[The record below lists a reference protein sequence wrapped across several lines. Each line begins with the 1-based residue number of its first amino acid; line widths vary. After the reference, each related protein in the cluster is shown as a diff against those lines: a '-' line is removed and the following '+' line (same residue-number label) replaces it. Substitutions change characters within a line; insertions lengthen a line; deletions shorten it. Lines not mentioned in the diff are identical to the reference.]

1 MSDSKDRVVVSMP
14 RRLDSL
20 LGPNAARALEDAER
34 PANVF
39 GSSSSSKNPQPSS
52 SELAQQ
58 GRPHQLSYIAVDSIG
73 FSPYQTREI
82 SNKEELEGLAASIVS
97 KGVLQPIIVRP
108 ANNALDS
115 SLSYELVAGERRLR
129 AAKLAGL
136 DRVPAIVQEL
146 SNKEVVELAIIEN
159 AQREDLN
166 PIEEAIAFR
175 FLVDDFQ
182 MTHTQ
187 VAQVVGKN
195 RVTITNAL
203 RLLGLDR
210 RVVEFLRQ
218 EVLTAGHGRALLML
232 ENSNV
237 QYRFALRVIRQELSV
252 RALETLVSRFLQKGE
267 EEELSEEEEKELAAL
282 ERQKTKI
289 GSWLGIDCV
298 ALRQDD
304 QGRKCLNL
312 VFDTESSWK
321 RFVAKIRE

>member
-20 LGPNAARALEDAER
+20 LGPNAAKALEDAER

-39 GSSSSSKNPQPSS
+39 GSNPVSINPQDSVP
-52 SELAQQ
+52 QQ
-58 GRPHQLSYIAVDSIG
+58 VQQEQPHQLFYIAVNSIG
-73 FSPYQTREI
+73 FSPYQTRETP
-82 SNKEELEGLAASIVS
+82 NKDELEGLAASIVN
-97 KGVLQPIIVRP
+97 KGVLQPIIVRR
-108 ANNALDS
+108 AQNALDS
-115 SLSYELVAGERRLR
+115 SLAYELVAGERRLR

-136 DRVPAIVQEL
+136 KCIPAIVQEL

-166 PIEEAIAFR
+166 PIEEALAYR
-175 FLVDDFQ
+175 FLVEDFQ
-182 MTHTQ
+182 MTQTQ
-187 VAQVVGKN
+187 VAQVVGKS

-210 RVVEFLRQ
+210 RVIELLKQ

-232 ENSNV
+232 ENGNI
-237 QYRFALRVIRQELSV
+237 QYRFALRVMRQELSV
-252 RALETLVSRFLQKGE
+252 RALETLVSKFLQKRK
-267 EEELSEEEEKELAAL
+267 EELSEEEEKELATL

-289 GSWLGIDCV
+289 SSWLGIDSI
-298 ALRQDD
+298 ALRQDSH
-304 QGRKCLNL
+304 GRKCLSL